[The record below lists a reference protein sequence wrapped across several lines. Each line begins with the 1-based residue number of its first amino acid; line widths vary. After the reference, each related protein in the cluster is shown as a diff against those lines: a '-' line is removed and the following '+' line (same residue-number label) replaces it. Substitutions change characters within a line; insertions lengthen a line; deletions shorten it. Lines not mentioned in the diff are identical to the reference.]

1 MNRPIRKLPIL
12 AAVGALALAGAA
24 HAASICRWVDE
35 NGRTQIS
42 DAVPEKYRP
51 SAKCTDSG
59 AYELSPA
66 ETKRAQERAA
76 QEKAQSDRNARPGA
90 VASGPV
96 AASSAPPAKRPV
108 QGVSDATD
116 CETWRRLYEESQ
128 ECFGP
133 YRTTRGTTKAEAFDK
148 CNVIPSPEL
157 KCGPPRR

>member
-1 MNRPIRKLPIL
+1 MNLPTRKLPIL
-12 AAVGALALAGAA
+12 AAVGALAVAGAA
-24 HAASICRWVDE
+24 NSASICRWVDE
-35 NGRTQIS
+35 SGRTQIS
-42 DAVPEKYRP
+42 DSVPEKYRQ
-51 SAKCTDSG
+51 SAKCTDAS

-66 ETKRAQERAA
+66 QTKQAQERAA
-76 QEKAQSDRNARPGA
+76 REKAQSDRTAGRGS
-90 VASGPV
+90 VASGP
-96 AASSAPPAKRPV
+96 AGASSAPSTKRPV

-157 KCGPPRR
+157 KCGPTRR